1 MKFRLKLNCSCSPQV
16 CKHAGPG
23 IAKLL
28 EAAYAKGKA
37 DGERAAIQGV
47 RKAAAKAGIK
57 IDLKRTPPPG
67 APAPSRTS
75 RKATPLDPPRPR
87 QVAFSR
93 QPTMG
98 ARYGG

>member
-1 MKFRLKLNCSCSPQV
+1 MARLILRLKMTCSCSPQV

-47 RKAAAKAGIK
+47 RKAAVKAGIK

-67 APAPSRTS
+67 AQRGSRRT
-75 RKATPLDPPRPR
+75 
-87 QVAFSR
+87 Q
-93 QPTMG
+93 
-98 ARYGG
+98 

>member
-1 MKFRLKLNCSCSPQV
+1 MSRLNFRLKLSCSCSPQV

-67 APAPSRTS
+67 AQRGSRRT
-75 RKATPLDPPRPR
+75 
-87 QVAFSR
+87 Q
-93 QPTMG
+93 
-98 ARYGG
+98 

>member
-1 MKFRLKLNCSCSPQV
+1 LSEKQVKFRLKLSCSCSPQV

-23 IAKLL
+23 ITKLL

-67 APAPSRTS
+67 AQRGSRRT
-75 RKATPLDPPRPR
+75 
-87 QVAFSR
+87 Q
-93 QPTMG
+93 
-98 ARYGG
+98 

>member
-1 MKFRLKLNCSCSPQV
+1 MPKLNFRLKLTCSCSPQV

-37 DGERAAIQGV
+37 DGEREAIQGI

-57 IDLKRTPPPG
+57 IDLKRTPPPSAQRG
-67 APAPSRTS
+67 SRRT
-75 RKATPLDPPRPR
+75 
-87 QVAFSR
+87 Q
-93 QPTMG
+93 
-98 ARYGG
+98 

>member
-1 MKFRLKLNCSCSPQV
+1 VSRLNFRLKLNCSCSPHV

-67 APAPSRTS
+67 AQRGSRRT
-75 RKATPLDPPRPR
+75 
-87 QVAFSR
+87 Q
-93 QPTMG
+93 
-98 ARYGG
+98 

>member
-1 MKFRLKLNCSCSPQV
+1 MARLNFRLNLTGSCSPQV

-67 APAPSRTS
+67 AQRGSRRT
-75 RKATPLDPPRPR
+75 
-87 QVAFSR
+87 Q
-93 QPTMG
+93 
-98 ARYGG
+98 

>member
-37 DGERAAIQGV
+37 DGERAAIQGI
-47 RKAAAKAGIK
+47 RKAAAKAGIKAAKAGIK

-67 APAPSRTS
+67 AQRGSRRT
-75 RKATPLDPPRPR
+75 
-87 QVAFSR
+87 Q
-93 QPTMG
+93 
-98 ARYGG
+98 